1 MLRHPTPKWGEV
13 EGTGVWENQAESPM
27 CLRFQNPEFALYLES
42 QT

>member
-1 MLRHPTPKWGEV
+1 MASDPQSGGEV
-13 EGTGVWENQAESPM
+13 EGNRGLGESRSSM